1 MASSLFLIE
10 YSQQSG
16 LVMLGKEFFKVRK
29 WSSAPLMKCGITA
42 SVDGSVET
50 QIKSGIRR
58 LCNACNRGRF
68 SFINIIKRR
77 GRWTMVH

>member
-10 YSQQSG
+10 EYSQQIG

-50 QIKSGIRR
+50 QIKSQEFEDYAMPATEEDFH
-58 LCNACNRGRF
+58 L
-68 SFINIIKRR
+68 
-77 GRWTMVH
+77 

>member
-50 QIKSGIRR
+50 QIKSQEFEDYAMPATEEDFH
-58 LCNACNRGRF
+58 L
-68 SFINIIKRR
+68 
-77 GRWTMVH
+77 

>member
-1 MASSLFLIE
+1 MGSSLFLIEE

-50 QIKSGIRR
+50 QIKSQEFEDYAMPATEEDFH
-58 LCNACNRGRF
+58 L
-68 SFINIIKRR
+68 
-77 GRWTMVH
+77 

>member
-1 MASSLFLIE
+1 MASSLFLIEE

-50 QIKSGIRR
+50 QIKSQEFEDYAMPATEEDFH
-58 LCNACNRGRF
+58 L
-68 SFINIIKRR
+68 
-77 GRWTMVH
+77 

>member
-1 MASSLFLIE
+1 MRSSLFLIEE

-50 QIKSGIRR
+50 QIKSQEFEDYAVPATEEDFH
-58 LCNACNRGRF
+58 L
-68 SFINIIKRR
+68 
-77 GRWTMVH
+77 